1 MKDPKF
7 TKVVL
12 DTAIEAFAES
22 IRECFKQFPVPNG
35 MTKREAADTYIRT
48 LAMSVTN
55 FGEEH
60 NTTTKDYLTGIATS
74 AFLVE
79 HINDIITKVIGNE
92 GAQQTIIE

>member
-7 TKVVL
+7 TKVIL
-12 DTAIEAFAES
+12 DTAICTFAEN
-22 IRECFKQFPVPNG
+22 IRDCFKQFPIPTG

-55 FGEEH
+55 IDEKRNATAQE
-60 NTTTKDYLTGIATS
+60 YLSGIAAS

-79 HINDIITKVIGNE
+79 HIDDIIAKVLELE
-92 GAQQTIIE
+92 GEQQAIIE

>member
-7 TKVVL
+7 TKEVL
-12 DTAIEAFAES
+12 DTAIIAFAES
-22 IRECFKQFPVPNG
+22 IRDCFKTFPVPAG

-55 FGEEH
+55 FGEER
-60 NTTTKDYLTGIATS
+60 NTTTQEYLTGIATS

-79 HINDIITKVIGNE
+79 HIDEIVAKVIERE
-92 GAQQTIIE
+92 GGQTAVTE